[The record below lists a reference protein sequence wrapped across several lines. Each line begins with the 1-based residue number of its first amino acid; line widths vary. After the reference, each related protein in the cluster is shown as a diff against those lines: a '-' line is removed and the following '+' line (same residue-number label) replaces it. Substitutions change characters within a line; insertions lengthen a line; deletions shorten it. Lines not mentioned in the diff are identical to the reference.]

1 MKTVLVPLGPAGT
14 LAPPERQRLKWVSRT
29 TVTCFAI
36 FLLLACVAAPA
47 QAQPV
52 AGLAP
57 ADRSLAQAQPWRVAA
72 QDMHSRR
79 WESILVITNPLSGQV
94 EQRRAQ
100 IAELS
105 SGMNYRDE
113 QGQWQ
118 PTREE
123 FQIQPDGSAVAAAGP
138 HKVTIAR
145 NLNADTAVD
154 MTTSDGVRLRSG
166 PLAVGYYDPVD
177 GANVIL
183 ATIRDCSGRL
193 AAPNVIIF
201 DNAFDGIKASIR
213 ITYRKAGISQDLLL
227 HEAPP
232 PPEKFGLSERS
243 RLELYTE
250 FRPETPTPRQT
261 VVMLRAESDPQVRQA
276 MVEPDLTDRL
286 IDFGAYKMGTGLAF
300 EGEGKAGTQKLPV
313 MKRYETI
320 DGRPVLI
327 EAVEYQSAK
336 DLLSMLPP
344 GPAAPRQARA
354 QVRRSPMGAQRPLLA
369 RALRSKPAPVGDV
382 KPIQEARLRKV

>member
-1 MKTVLVPLGPAGT
+1 MFPSDRNFHWNGATK
-14 LAPPERQRLKWVSRT
+14 
-29 TVTCFAI
+29 
-36 FLLLACVAAPA
+36 VA
-47 QAQPV
+47 
-52 AGLAP
+52 
-57 ADRSLAQAQPWRVAA
+57 SLALRGQPSRVCA
-72 QDMHSRR
+72 
-79 WESILVITNPLSGQV
+79 
-94 EQRRAQ
+94 
-100 IAELS
+100 
-105 SGMNYRDE
+105 
-113 QGQWQ
+113 
-118 PTREE
+118 
-123 FQIQPDGSAVAAAGP
+123 
-138 HKVTIAR
+138 
-145 NLNADTAVD
+145 
-154 MTTSDGVRLRSG
+154 RSG

-201 DNAFDGIKASIR
+201 DHAFEGIKASIR

-232 PPEKFGLSERS
+232 PPEKFGLSARS

-250 FRPETPTPRQT
+250 FRPETPAPRQS
-261 VVMLRAESDPQVRQA
+261 VVMLRAESDPQVRQD

-286 IDFGAYKMGTGLAF
+286 LDFGAYKMGTGLAF

-313 MKRYETI
+313 MKRYEMI

-354 QVRRSPMGAQRPLLA
+354 QIRHSPLGTQRPLLA
-369 RALRSKPAPVGDV
+369 RALRSKPRPNATV
-382 KPIQEARLRKV
+382 KPIQEARLREGESPLEPTKAGAKSGLGRSLALPTIDFEGPTFVLDYSLVTGATNFTFTPDVTWFVSGNVYLYGTTRFLGGTVIKYTNFTTTPSLRLRGHQSVLVAGPDKNLKPALLFTNRPK